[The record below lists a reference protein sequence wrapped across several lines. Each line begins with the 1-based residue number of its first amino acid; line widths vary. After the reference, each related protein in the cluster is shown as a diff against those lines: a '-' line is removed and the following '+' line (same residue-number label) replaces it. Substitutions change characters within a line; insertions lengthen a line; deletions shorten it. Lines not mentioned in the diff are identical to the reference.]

1 MSPTIT
7 LLVIT
12 DGRSECICDTLDSL
26 VKNVPHQFAHSL
38 MINDSGNPYYATWL
52 NVRYPTFT
60 KVHHEH
66 RRGFAGAVRSAW
78 ESLPACDFV
87 FTLEDD
93 FTFNRPVDVLA
104 MADLLSAHPDLAQV
118 VLKRQAWNSDEV
130 SAGGVVELHPEW
142 FTEREYNGQPYL
154 EHRAFYSTNPN
165 LMPFAITQLG
175 WPNVEH
181 SEGVFSAQ
189 LKEKGYSFAYWGA
202 RSDPPFVHH
211 IGAQR
216 IGVFY

>member
-1 MSPTIT
+1 MNPSIT
-7 LLVIT
+7 LLVMT

-26 VKNVPHQFAHSL
+26 VKNISYPFTYSL
-38 MINDSGNPYYATWL
+38 MINDSGNPHYATWL

-60 KVHHEH
+60 KVHHEL

-78 ESLPACDFV
+78 ESLPICDFV

-93 FTFNRPVDVLA
+93 FTFNRPVDLLA
-104 MADLLSAHPDLAQV
+104 MVDLLKTFPHLAQV
-118 VLKRQAWNSDEV
+118 VLKRQAWNSDEI
-130 SAGGVVELHPEW
+130 SAGGVVELHPDW
-142 FTEREYNGQPYL
+142 FTEKQCNGTTYL

-165 LMPFAITQLG
+165 LMPFAITQYG

-189 LKEKGYSFAYWGA
+189 LKDLGYSFAYWGA
-202 RSDPPFVHH
+202 RSDPPAVNH

-216 IGVFY
+216 IGVYY